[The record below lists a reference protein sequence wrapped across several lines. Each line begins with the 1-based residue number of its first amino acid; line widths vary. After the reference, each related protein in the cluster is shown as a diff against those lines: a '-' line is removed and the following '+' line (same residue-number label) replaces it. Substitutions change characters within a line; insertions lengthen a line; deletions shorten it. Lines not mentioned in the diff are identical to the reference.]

1 MKKTFFKYTLMTFV
15 LMCVCNSSFAQFK
28 SYDKVFDFDEFGFA
42 RVSNNYQ
49 TENQLTG
56 LIDATGREIIP
67 LKYYDIYISDN
78 RTAVVVEPGVE
89 GEKGMKA
96 LVDIKTGKEITKF
109 KYFDVY
115 SFENGFAFAETEEGN
130 EVIDTQGKIKNGLNI
145 EDAEYKGDG
154 FVLKQMDDGV
164 MFVNLEGKPISNKV
178 FKDAYHFDG
187 MWIVPENGWIQV
199 WMPNTD
205 DFEDRFSYWLSNK
218 GELLPNDEYNIKV
231 KKESFQISYDREMN
245 EMVVYSGEAG
255 KSLFTFK
262 ADWCSRDLREKRIIA
277 KKDDRYKLLDLDG
290 NILIESPR
298 FYGETERGH
307 NGFNEGLMLIRDTN
321 GKDVFVDPDG
331 NRLIEYDGKYAKYEY
346 RTECYIS
353 YSYKGWKTETGGSWS
368 SGPYFSEGLA
378 PYRINGLV
386 GFIDKTGSVV
396 IPATFK
402 TVGPF
407 KNGYAIVMDPAN
419 KKYGMIDKTGKFVLP
434 CNYKACK
441 SSKPG
446 QVIVTLDNYKQTIVN
461 IEK

>member
-89 GEKGMKA
+89 GENGMKA

-109 KYFDVY
+109 KYFYVY

-130 EVIDTQGKIKNGLNI
+130 EVIDTQGKIKNRLNI

-178 FKDAYHFDG
+178 FKDAYHFDN
-187 MWIVPENGWIQV
+187 MWIEPENGWIHV

-231 KKESFQISYDREMN
+231 KKESFHISYDREMN
-245 EMVVYSGEAG
+245 VMVVYSRETG

-262 ADWCSRDLREKRIIA
+262 ADECSRDLSEKRIIA
-277 KKDDRYKLLDLDG
+277 KKDNRYKLLDLDG
-290 NILIESPR
+290 NILIESPH
-298 FYGETERGH
+298 FYGESDRGH
-307 NGFNEGLMLIRDTN
+307 KGFNEGLMLIRDENNKDWFIDTN
-321 GKDVFVDPDG
+321 GKKE
-331 NRLIEYDGKYAKYEY
+331 IEYTGKYA
-346 RTECYIS
+346 CYFNSLVNI
-353 YSYKGWKTETGGSWS
+353 
-368 SGPYFSEGLA
+368 PYFSEGLA
-378 PYRINGLV
+378 PYKNNRLV
-386 GFIDKTGSVV
+386 GFIDKKGSVV
-396 IPATFK
+396 ITATFK
-402 TVGPF
+402 SVGPF
-407 KNGYAIVMDPAN
+407 TNGYAIVQDGTN
-419 KKYGMIDKTGKFVLP
+419 EKYGMIDKTGKFVLP

-441 SSKPG
+441 YCKSG
-446 QVIVTLDNYKQTIVN
+446 HAIVTLDNNKQTIVN